1 MIIKNDGRVEF
12 TKGEISLSS
21 QTLATSTSW
30 NFDNTTASVI
40 ALASGAS
47 VVIGNCNVSGAFII
61 NETSQT
67 GAVGIVISG
76 GGTLEIVEQT
86 STLMEGTA
94 SPGTNKL
101 GLYIAS
107 GKIYAKSNHS
117 GALGL
122 SLFTFR
128 TRSSA

>member
-1 MIIKNDGRVEF
+1 
-12 TKGEISLSS
+12 LS

-30 NFDNTTASVI
+30 NFDNTTGGTI
-40 ALASGAS
+40 AIASGAS

-61 NETSQT
+61 NETTQT
-67 GAVGIVISG
+67 GAVAIVISG

-86 STLMEGTA
+86 SSYFEGTN
-94 SPGTNKL
+94 SPGSNKL
-101 GLYIAS
+101 GLYISS

-117 GALGL
+117 GAVAL

-128 TRSSA
+128 TRASA